1 MSETSRRVFDLTE
14 FLSWETA
21 QERTFE
27 RLPHIRCHLE
37 LVDGEAVMMAGGTQ
51 AHALIAMNITS
62 VLRTLLRG
70 SPCRPSGSDLRV
82 PIVATG
88 NCRYP
93 DVTVDCGTFDP
104 AAHDASEPTIAF
116 EVLSDSTG
124 WYDQTRKLRDY
135 DSVPSIRQ
143 YVCVSQSERRV
154 LVWLRDA
161 SGGLVPEAVVFDG
174 VLRLHLGAATVDST
188 VRARIGAYLAEI
200 YEGTGLPDHDA
211 AASAR

>member
-21 QERTFE
+21 QERKF
-27 RLPHIRCHLE
+27 E

-174 VLRLHLGAATVDST
+174 VLRLHLGAATVDLP
-188 VRARIGAYLAEI
+188 LAEI